1 MSTAS
6 LIDAGHHEL
15 YHRDKKLSAFVS
27 VASPITEPRAFKGP
41 ITADVLKDIK
51 CFWFFGPTRDLKVE
65 ELAELDSFMQKG
77 GSIIILAARLTPN
90 FEALIKKYGVSISEP
105 VVSPTYITY
114 IDPHHV
120 SVQHGLVNRA
130 ITHFMQDDQNASFA
144 YPDGYTLDVN
154 SPSVIM
160 LASGQSS
167 YPLNRPIISYA
178 TVGNQGGTLTVI
190 GSPHLF
196 NDEWIKKENNEKL
209 LQFLLELVITK
220 REELNSIDAEHPEVT
235 DRWYT
240 PDVASMSEGLRSCIQ
255 ESEKMRTNFTDNFDH
270 GLFKMDMGFVSDTQ
284 DLATKLGLKNE
295 PLETVTPQFD
305 TALPPLTPA
314 VYPPQMREPP
324 GPVLELFDL
333 DDAFASPKTRL
344 AQLAQ
349 RTTPKNAEK
358 FVIQSAKILGILPK
372 LPEDKQTGKN
382 VLEYVFTQVVRWK
395 RQTAD

>member
-6 LIDAGHHEL
+6 LIDAGHHEQ
-15 YHRDKKLSAFVS
+15 YHRDKKLSAFVN
-27 VASPITEPRAFKGP
+27 VISPTSEPRAFKGP
-41 ITADVLKDIK
+41 ITADVLKDVK
-51 CFWFFGPTRDLKVE
+51 AVWFFGPTRDLKTE
-65 ELAELDSFMQKG
+65 ELAELDSFMTKG
-77 GSIIILAARLTPN
+77 GSIILLANKLTPN
-90 FEALIKKYGVSISEP
+90 FESLIKKYGVSLAEQ

-114 IDPHHV
+114 INPYHV

-130 ITHFMQDDQNASFA
+130 LTHFMQDDQNASFA
-144 YPDGYTLDVN
+144 YPEGNTLDVN

-178 TVGNQGGTLTVI
+178 TVGNSGGSLTVI
-190 GSPHLF
+190 GTPHMF
-196 NDEWIKKENNEKL
+196 NDEWIRKECNEKL
-209 LQFLLELVITK
+209 LQFLLELILTK

-235 DRWYT
+235 ERWYT
-240 PDVASMSEGLRSCIQ
+240 PDVASMSERLRSCIQ
-255 ESEKMRTNFTDNFDH
+255 ESEKMRTNFTDNFDR
-270 GLFKMDMGFVSDTQ
+270 GLFKMDMGFVADTQ
-284 DLATKLGLKNE
+284 DLAKTLGLKNE

-314 VYPPQMREPP
+314 VFPPQMREPP

-349 RTTPKNAEK
+349 RTTPRNAEK

-372 LPEDKQTGKN
+372 LPDDKQTGKN

-395 RQTAD
+395 RQSAD

>member
-1 MSTAS
+1 MSIVS

-15 YHRDKKLSAFVS
+15 YHRDKKLSAFISAVS
-27 VASPITEPRAFKGP
+27 PTTEPRPFKGL

-51 CFWFFGPTRDLKVE
+51 AIWFFGPTRDLKVE
-65 ELAELDSFMQKG
+65 ELSELDSFMQRG
-77 GSIIILAARLTPN
+77 GSIIILSGHLMPN
-90 FEALIKKYGVSISEP
+90 FESLIKKYGVSIVEP

-114 IDPHHV
+114 INPHHV

-130 ITHFMQDDQNASFA
+130 LTHFLQDDQNASFA

-178 TVGNQGGTLTVI
+178 TVGTAGGTLTVI
-190 GSPHLF
+190 GSPHMF
-196 NDEWIKKENNEKL
+196 GDEWIKKESNEKL
-209 LQFLLELVITK
+209 LQFLLELILTK
-220 REELNSIDAEHPEVT
+220 REELNQIDADHPEIT
-235 DRWYT
+235 ERYYT
-240 PDVASMSEGLRSCIQ
+240 PDVASMSERLRSCIQ
-255 ESEKMRTNFTDNFDH
+255 ESEKMRTNFTDNFDR

-284 DLATKLGLKNE
+284 ELAKTLGLKNE

-395 RQTAD
+395 RQSAD